1 MSDNNTSNQAYELII
16 GIHRGTFTSR
26 DVEQPESFESMD
38 DCIKAVTKAKT
49 FYSGIGYKIWF
60 AEVKNPDGTTTTL
73 EQNTNY
79 N

>member
-1 MSDNNTSNQAYELII
+1 MYELTI
-16 GIHRGTFTSR
+16 GIHNGTLMSR

-38 DCIKAVTKAKT
+38 DCIKAVAKAKEW
-49 FYSGIGYKIWF
+49 YKNIGYNIWF
-60 AEVKNPDGTTTTL
+60 ANVKELDGTTTTL

>member
-1 MSDNNTSNQAYELII
+1 MYELTI
-16 GIHRGTFTSR
+16 GIHRGTLTSR

-38 DCIKAVTKAKT
+38 DCIKAVAKVKEW
-49 FYSGIGYKIWF
+49 YKNIGYNIWF
-60 AEVKNPDGTTTTL
+60 ANVKKPDGTTTTL

>member
-1 MSDNNTSNQAYELII
+1 MCKGEAMYELTI
-16 GIHRGTFTSR
+16 GIHRGTITSR

-38 DCIKAVTKAKT
+38 DCIKAVAKAKT

-60 AEVKNPDGTTTTL
+60 AEVKSPDGTKTTL
-73 EQNTNY
+73 ERNMNY

>member
-1 MSDNNTSNQAYELII
+1 MYELTI
-16 GIHRGTFTSR
+16 GIHRGTLTSR
-26 DVEQPESFESMD
+26 DVEQPESFGSMD
-38 DCIKAVTKAKT
+38 DCIKAVAKAKA

-60 AEVKNPDGTTTTL
+60 AEVMKPDGTTTTL